1 MKYVSNADCNYTT
14 SNARFKSQNYFEW
27 FNPKNWKH
35 SSGIVVP
42 HAFQVP
48 CRYDHAIFEPKL
60 AFKVSVTQPV
70 DIALLTIN
78 DLPIGKRLRFMGFFP
93 DIGGMYIIF
102 YSSKG
107 KVIYFVEV
115 RFLSR
120 Y

>member
-1 MKYVSNADCNYTT
+1 MKYVSIADCNYTT
-14 SNARFKSQNYFEW
+14 SYARFKSQNYFEW
-27 FNPKNWKH
+27 FNPQNWKH

-78 DLPIGKRLRFMGFFP
+78 DLSIGKAKIYGIFFRHSQV
-93 DIGGMYIIF
+93 Y
-102 YSSKG
+102 
-107 KVIYFVEV
+107 
-115 RFLSR
+115 
-120 Y
+120 